1 LDDLDIRL
9 DKQKSAIA
17 FQLRKVIKK

>member
-17 FQLRKVIKK
+17 FLLWKVIKK